1 MRDGSSSNP
10 GMIITRVIKQHHL
23 FMTLFYRVYRITTST
38 KGATFP
44 HNCLSTELKTADAK
58 LPVADCTGMS
68 GSSSELGQY
77 TSCTRGN
84 STLF

>member
-1 MRDGSSSNP
+1 
-10 GMIITRVIKQHHL
+10 
-23 FMTLFYRVYRITTST
+23 MTLFYRVYRITTST

-44 HNCLSTELKTADAK
+44 HNCLSTELKMADAK
-58 LPVADCTGMS
+58 LPVADSTGMS

-84 STLF
+84 STLFGADFPKDFQVAADNGCSAQ